1 MRQAT
6 TERKQQQKER
16 SSMLAFKAIAKGTLK
31 WKNSGKD
38 DHSQKKGLN
47 TPVGDKQLKQSLPP
61 KPSHGVG
68 KGLMTGKGPVTQGTV
83 RRLLTHKDHVVEMVD
98 SIIKETDLD
107 PCADQTIDDLGASSI
122 FDFSRVCSFQTCL
135 YALFVCSFFYW
146 CLDLGV
152 GAYEGSLRQVCRS
165 KGG

>member
-1 MRQAT
+1 MKIGRQRALVRQAT

-38 DHSQKKGLN
+38 DHSQKKGLD

-68 KGLMTGKGPVTQGTV
+68 KGLMTGKGPVT
-83 RRLLTHKDHVVEMVD
+83 
-98 SIIKETDLD
+98 
-107 PCADQTIDDLGASSI
+107 
-122 FDFSRVCSFQTCL
+122 
-135 YALFVCSFFYW
+135 
-146 CLDLGV
+146 
-152 GAYEGSLRQVCRS
+152 
-165 KGG
+165 